1 MRRACLALLAGL
13 IATPAAAQEMAA
25 NMTGYMPPLSATP
38 FLPPRLILGGL
49 VFQAIDGE
57 PGNDPRTRW
66 NGMALPGD
74 PNDPTNP
81 LQLFQSNHPAMQRG
95 FYHLVGLSWN
105 WPSWGLAHD
114 DTNFFPIDVHQGCG
128 CDIMANYNK
137 MRNLGSLVSARQ
149 ATPTLGNVSHTGQP
163 LKMLAGVGPTWTAGQ
178 AIEDVSRDRTPGNPT
193 PTPLVQTDVI
203 PPPTPTVDTANTTQ
217 PYDGFRIDGLDF
229 ADTLLKI
236 DWLSLGAAYNP
247 YVYAGHNCP
256 TWGGPTRLMEWAP
269 NPQVMIDGSSGGT
282 AMKDILSL
290 TQLYPPLPIE
300 FPVKMPPQPI
310 GGPNSDGSTC
320 PASGATPTFAQATVH
335 VDRFGIFFPWFAG
348 ATVSAN
354 QTKAGQIL
362 GLPGAATS
370 AQMRRGSLYGDMID
384 CERSWSNGSN
394 PGSCHSWAPAF
405 GTPVLNASTPLIGMV
420 EGGTGDISGNSNA
433 ITPAEMN
440 WAAWSSI
447 IHGARVLEWDS
458 GLPSTT
464 IQSGQVISPYD
475 QAADVGAMIWKMA
488 VIIQMPLVAAT
499 GTHQSF
505 VQSTS
510 PALGYNWPN
519 YSNNWLNDGIEV
531 STRCFNCQLAG
542 TNALWFPS
550 GYYIFAATRYSE
562 TSPSV
567 TFPLNVSFTIADK
580 AAKTVTSYLGVSS
593 SSTAW
598 AAGAVGANVAITMNH
613 ANPGWATA
621 GSTITLRTI
630 DGTESK
636 NATETVLGTMVSW
649 GGNTLIVQPLS
660 GQAVP
665 AGVFG
670 ATGPSNTCPPTGSGW
685 TRPCLLDLIF
695 TKTIS
700 PVTNGVF
707 SDTFAAPSTVH
718 IYHPND

>member
-1 MRRACLALLAGL
+1 MRRALLISLLALCACWNEV
-13 IATPAAAQEMAA
+13 AAQEVAA

-38 FLPPRLILGGL
+38 FLPPRVILGGL

-57 PGNDPRTRW
+57 PGNEPATRW
-66 NGMALPGD
+66 NGMGLPGD

-81 LQLFQSNHPAMQRG
+81 LQFYQSNHPAMQRG
-95 FYHLVGLSWN
+95 FYHLIGQWWT
-105 WPSWGLAHD
+105 WPFWGLDHD
-114 DTNFFPIDVHQGCG
+114 DPVFFPIDLHQGCG
-128 CDIMANYNK
+128 CDTMPNYNR
-137 MRNLGSLVSARQ
+137 MRNLGALVSSRQ
-149 ATPTLGNVSHTGQP
+149 ATPTLGNVAGTGQP
-163 LKMLAGVGPTWTAGQ
+163 LKTLPGVGPTWTAGQ
-178 AIEDVSRDRTPGNPT
+178 AIEDAQQDRTLGNPT
-193 PTPLVQTDVI
+193 PTPLVQTDVT
-203 PPPTPTVDTANTTQ
+203 PPPTPTVDAAKSQ

-229 ADTLLKI
+229 VDTVLKL
-236 DWLSLGAAYNP
+236 DWLSLGSAYNP
-247 YVYAGHNCP
+247 YAYSGHNCP
-256 TWGGPTRLMEWAP
+256 TWSGPSRMIEWAP
-269 NPQVMIDGSSGGT
+269 NSQVLIDGSSNGK

-290 TQLYPPLPIE
+290 TQLYPPQPIS
-300 FPVKMPPQPI
+300 FPIKMPPQPI
-310 GGPNSDGSTC
+310 GGPNNDGSNC
-320 PASGATPTFAQATVH
+320 PASGATPTFAQATKH
-335 VDRFGIFFPWFAG
+335 VSRFGVFFPWFAG

-370 AQMRRGSLYGDMID
+370 SQMRRGSLYGDMID

-394 PGSCHSWAPAF
+394 SGSCHSWAPAF
-405 GTPVLNASTPLIGMV
+405 GTPVLNASTPLIAMV
-420 EGGTGDISGNSNA
+420 EDGTGDISGNSNA

-475 QAADVGAMIWKMA
+475 QAADIGAMIWKMA
-488 VIIQMPLVAAT
+488 LIIQMPLVAAT
-499 GTHQSF
+499 GTHQSY

-510 PALGYNWPN
+510 PALGYDWPN

-542 TNALWFPS
+542 TSALWFPS
-550 GYYIFAATRYSE
+550 GFYIFAATRYSE
-562 TSPSV
+562 TAPSA
-567 TFPLNVSFTIADK
+567 TFPLNVTFTIADK
-580 AAKTVTSYLGVSS
+580 AAKTVTSYLGASS
-593 SSTAW
+593 SSTPW
-598 AAGAVGANVAITMNH
+598 AAGAVGANVSITMNH

-621 GSTITLRTI
+621 GSTLTLRTI
-630 DGTESK
+630 DNTQFK

-649 GGNTLIVQPLS
+649 NGNTLIVQPLS

-665 AGVFG
+665 AGAFNG
-670 ATGPSNTCPPTGSGW
+670 TTSCPATGAGW
-685 TRPCLLDLIF
+685 VRPCLLDLIF